1 MAYTHTATAFAN
13 QARQVHAGLNA
24 VSVITTSP
32 AGTGFTL
39 SASANATVFFMC
51 KIPNHAVIVDVIESH
66 SSGAATNLADV
77 GIDDTISA
85 FCSQVTQGQINRGTV
100 VAGFPYRVNNA
111 DTAVPSYSIVKVGF
125 APGTDTAVCQCR
137 LTVLYHMSEPDI
149 TA

>member
-1 MAYTHTATAFAN
+1 MAYTFTATAFAN

-32 AGTGFTL
+32 AAATL
-39 SASANATVFFMC
+39 SASANASVFLMC

-85 FCSQVTQGQINRGTV
+85 FCSQVTQGQINRGSV

-111 DTAVPSYSIVKVGF
+111 DTAIPSYSIVKVGF